1 MDDQT
6 LLSFGLWI
14 KRRRKALDLTQDA
27 LAALVG
33 CSKDLIVK
41 IEGDARRPS
50 REIAALLAT
59 HLQLAPE
66 ERDDFIRCARA
77 ELAPD
82 RLPPPTRSAPRA
94 AFAPATPTPTPPAIL
109 PAGTVTFL
117 FTDIE
122 GSTRL
127 WEQQPDAMRAA
138 LARHDALLRQVIAAH
153 QGVLVKGTGD
163 GLHAAFARAPD
174 GVAAAVAA
182 QRALRAAD
190 WGALGAIHVR
200 MALHTGAAE
209 ERDGDYFGPPLN
221 RAARLLAVG
230 HGGQVLLSAAAQE
243 LLADQLPAHVALRDL
258 GIHRLK
264 DLSRPEHIYQA
275 QASDLPFDFPPLR
288 TLDARPDKLPVQPTP
303 LIGRER
309 ELAQVTALL
318 ARADVRLVTLTG
330 PGGRYP
336 AGKPDSDPRGGRV

>member
-41 IEGDARRPS
+41 IEGDAQRPS

-275 QASDLPFDFPPLR
+275 
-288 TLDARPDKLPVQPTP
+288 
-303 LIGRER
+303 
-309 ELAQVTALL
+309 
-318 ARADVRLVTLTG
+318 
-330 PGGRYP
+330 
-336 AGKPDSDPRGGRV
+336 